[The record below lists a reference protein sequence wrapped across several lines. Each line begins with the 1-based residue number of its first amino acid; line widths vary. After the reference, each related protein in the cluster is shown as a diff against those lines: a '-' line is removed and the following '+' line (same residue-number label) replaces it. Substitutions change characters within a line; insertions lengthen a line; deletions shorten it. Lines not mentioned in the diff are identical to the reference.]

1 MEIKGGSPDG
11 SGGGAPDREEW
22 LKGPVTGIPAL
33 LQPAAHALLQVRKE
47 LDALM
52 KGFPDELLWERPGG
66 AASAGFHLQHL
77 TGVLDRLFTYA
88 KGEALSAAQLRAL
101 KGEGAAPSEDGPG
114 QPGGGVV
121 RQDGAGQM
129 GDGTARSLKGDG
141 AAVGSLT
148 SRLVASFDRQVD
160 LALGQLAATDPDTL
174 TEPRGVGRAGIPSTV
189 LGLLFHATEH
199 TTRHFGQLLVTVKV
213 LCPR

>member
-1 MEIKGGSPDG
+1 MEIKTQMPGGSA
-11 SGGGAPDREEW
+11 APDREEW
-22 LKGPVTGIPAL
+22 LKGPVAGIPAL

-52 KGFPDELLWERPGG
+52 TGFPDELLWERPGG

-77 TGVLDRLFTYA
+77 VGVLDRLFTYA
-88 KGEALSAAQLRAL
+88 RGEALSAAQLRAL
-101 KGEGAAPSEDGPG
+101 KGEGAAPLPEDG
-114 QPGGGVV
+114 
-121 RQDGAGQM
+121 A
-129 GDGTARSLKGDG
+129 T
-141 AAVGSLT
+141 VGSLT
-148 SRLVASFDRQVD
+148 DRLVGLFDRQVD

-174 TEPRGVGRAGIPSTV
+174 TEVRGVGRAGIPSTV

-213 LCPR
+213 LRGQ